1 MNTLS
6 LSAEPIYTVA
16 EVARYLKIS
25 KSKIFYLVAK
35 KQIPHLKIGRN
46 IRIRR
51 GDLEAWLNSQ
61 IVRNKFDIWSAG
73 KENPPG

>member
-51 GDLEAWLNSQ
+51 SDLEAWLNSQ